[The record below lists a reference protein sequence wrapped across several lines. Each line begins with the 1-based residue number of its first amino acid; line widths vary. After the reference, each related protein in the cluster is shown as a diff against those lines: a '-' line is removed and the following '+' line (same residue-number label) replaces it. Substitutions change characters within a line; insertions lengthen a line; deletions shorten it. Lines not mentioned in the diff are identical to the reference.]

1 MEDEKSSSKATK
13 EKSLLSLE
21 QNYLNNF
28 FFLKSDFPKPV
39 ILFSKSFREILFF
52 LSSNR
57 KNEKLIKKN
66 GTTPQLP
73 CASWTLIQ
81 TNYEAMLKVH

>member
-1 MEDEKSSSKATK
+1 MEDEKSLSKATK

-39 ILFSKSFREILFF
+39 SLFSKSFSEILFF

-57 KNEKLIKKN
+57 KNEKLI
-66 GTTPQLP
+66 
-73 CASWTLIQ
+73 
-81 TNYEAMLKVH
+81 